1 MPDYGFPAARGGF
14 RMNETPHVSGK
25 CLQSVIPKGAGIG
38 VALLLALLSL
48 LLVPRAYAEEIAVTT
63 MVDSIDAHPGGCAAL
78 TPGALPGGGDG
89 AISLREAL
97 CAANNNL
104 GADTISLPS
113 GVYTLTLYGAGED
126 DNVSGDLD
134 ITDDVIIVGEGP
146 LETIIDGDDADR
158 VFHIDPTGARSVD
171 AQIRQVMIR
180 NGDAGTLVGGGIYNR
195 GELTIKD
202 SDVSGNTAAVFGF
215 GLGAFGGAGIFND
228 GRLTVTDSD
237 IYSNTLTGGASD
249 GGGIYNFGALKVT
262 GGSIS
267 LNVSTEGGGGGLTN
281 DGTASLTG
289 VAIADNQAQDRGLD
303 GAARGGG
310 ILNRGIITVTACT
323 IAGNEADTVG
333 GGICNSRDLAGGA
346 AVITGTTLYSNTTGG
361 DGGGID
367 SDGTLTVS
375 HSSVLSNTAN
385 ANGGGI
391 RSAGALH
398 LARTAVRGNTAGG
411 TGGGIQV
418 VSSKGVTIS
427 TIITGSTVTRNA
439 ALSEGGGIHFETV
452 AASGVEVSLTGT
464 TVSENDAG
472 TKGGGLGFWLTNQ
485 SSCQA
490 SLTNSSIVSNTAHG
504 GDGGGVQLSVVRGSK
519 ADLEL
524 QAVTVSTNE
533 AASDGG
539 AVDISTG
546 ANSTA
551 TVTLSNSTLS
561 GNRAGTD
568 GGGISAPGG
577 GDQRIHLIHCTV
589 TENTADANGGGLLLS
604 NTPGTSMKHTI
615 VAGNW
620 AEGHGPEIHG
630 TVGSE
635 DYNLIQDT
643 EYVTITG
650 LTEHNILGTEPGL
663 GPLTGTGRPRTH
675 ALFAGS
681 PAVDAIPAAACAL
694 PVDQRGEPRPWD
706 GNQDGVAACDM
717 GAYELHP
724 IILYLPSVM
733 REPLVPVRLPR

>member
-1 MPDYGFPAARGGF
+1 
-14 RMNETPHVSGK
+14 MNENPHANGK
-25 CLQSVIPKGAGIG
+25 SLRSVIPKGSLVGA
-38 VALLLALLSL
+38 ALVLVLLSL
-48 LLVPRAYAEEIAVTT
+48 LPVPRAYAEEITVTT
-63 MVDSIDAHPGGCAAL
+63 TVDSIDADPGGCAAL

-89 AISLREAL
+89 LISLREAL
-97 CAANNNL
+97 CAANSNP

-113 GVYTLTLYGAGED
+113 GVYTLTLHGAGDD
-126 DNVSGDLD
+126 DNDSGDLD

-146 LETIIDGDDADR
+146 LETIIDGDGADR
-158 VFHIDPTGARSVD
+158 VFHIDPAGVRSLHV
-171 AQIRQVMIR
+171 QIRQVTIR
-180 NGDAGTLVGGGIYNR
+180 NGDAGTFVGGGIYNR
-195 GELTIKD
+195 GKLTIKD

-215 GLGAFGGAGIFND
+215 GLGAFGGGGIFND
-228 GRLTVTDSD
+228 GRLTVTDSH
-237 IYSNTLTGGASD
+237 IHNNTLTGGTSD
-249 GGGIYNFGALKVT
+249 GGGIYNLGTMTMT

-267 LNVSTEGGGGGLTN
+267 RNVSTEGGGGGLTN
-281 DGTASLTG
+281 DGAASLAA
-289 VAIADNQAQDRGLD
+289 VAIADNQARDPGFD
-303 GAARGGG
+303 STARGGG
-310 ILNRGIITVTACT
+310 ILNRGIITITACT
-323 IAGNEADTVG
+323 IAGNEADTVA
-333 GGICNSRDLAGGA
+333 GGICNSRDLAVGA
-346 AVITGTTLYSNTTGG
+346 AVITGTTVCSNTTGG

-391 RSAGALH
+391 RSAGAFH
-398 LARTAVRGNTAGG
+398 LVRSAVGGNTVGG

-418 VSSKGVTIS
+418 VSSEGVTLSI
-427 TIITGSTVTRNA
+427 TITGSTVTRNA
-439 ALSEGGGIHFETV
+439 AVGAGGGIHFETG
-452 AASGVEVSLTGT
+452 AGSGVEVSLTGT

-472 TKGGGLGFWLTNQ
+472 SEGGGLGFWLSNQ
-485 SSCQA
+485 SSCQGT
-490 SLTNSSIVSNTAHG
+490 LTNSSIVSNTAHS

-524 QAVTVSTNE
+524 QAVTMSTNE

-539 AVDISTG
+539 AVDIFTS

-551 TVTLSNSTLS
+551 TVMVTNSTLS
-561 GNRAGTD
+561 GNRAATD

-577 GDQRIHLIHCTV
+577 GDQRLCLNHCTV
-589 TENTADANGGGLLLS
+589 TENTADSNGGGLLLS
-604 NTPGTSMKHTI
+604 STPGASLKHTI

-620 AEGHGPEIHG
+620 AEGHGPDIHG

-643 EYVTITG
+643 KSVTITG

-663 GPLTGTGRPRTH
+663 GPLTGTGKPRTH
-675 ALFAGS
+675 ALFTGS

-694 PVDQRGEPRPWD
+694 AVDQRGEPRPWD
-706 GNQDGVAACDM
+706 GNRDGVAACDM

-724 IILYLPSVM
+724 IILHLPYVM
-733 REPLVPVRLPR
+733 R